1 MLLSTTALVCTDLAS
16 AIGHHPDLVNFG
28 NAGDTVLQLA
38 GRVSSDCCEAGQFSF
53 KTDVVM
59 SAHLDLL
66 PHALGLLLH
75 LRQLLVPEHLLCSIQ
90 GIQQPPVQFIQ
101 YLQTLLDVGIR
112 LHCSRQLLTLPQAP
126 VHALPGGTRA

>member
-1 MLLSTTALVCTDLAS
+1 MLV
-16 AIGHHPDLVNFG
+16 
-28 NAGDTVLQLA
+28 TVLQLA
-38 GRVSSDCCEAGQFSF
+38 GRLSSDCCGHQEAGRFTF

-90 GIQQPPVQFIQ
+90 GMQQPPVQVAQ
-101 YLQTLLDVGIR
+101 YLEAPLDVGIQ
-112 LHCSRQLLTLPQAP
+112 LHCSTQLLTLLQAP
-126 VHALPGGTRA
+126 VHVLPGGSQA